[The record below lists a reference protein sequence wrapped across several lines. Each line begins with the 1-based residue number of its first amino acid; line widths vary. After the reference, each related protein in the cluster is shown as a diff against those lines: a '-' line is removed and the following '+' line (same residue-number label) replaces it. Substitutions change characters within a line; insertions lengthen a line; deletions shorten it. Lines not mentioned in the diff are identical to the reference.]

1 MKEIVTDKK
10 TLHQISL
17 ITTHE
22 EVERLGLVKQ
32 LREANKTAWT
42 KGAGLA
48 AIQIGI
54 PLRFSWYVLPNKK
67 EYTLLNPVIIEKWG
81 SDTKSE
87 GCLSIPNYYQEV
99 TRGWTIKYSNN
110 GKIKT
115 ISGFEARIIQHEID
129 HMDGKL
135 ITDNP

>member
-1 MKEIVTDKK
+1 MRIVTDKK
-10 TLHQISL
+10 ILHQISL
-17 ITTHE
+17 PTTYKE
-22 EVERLGLVKQ
+22 IEQLGLIKQ

-42 KGAGLA
+42 KGCGLA

-54 PLRFSWYVLPNKK
+54 PLRFAWYIAPDKK
-67 EYTLLNPVIIEKWG
+67 ERILLNPVILEKWG

-87 GCLSIPNYYQEV
+87 GCLSIPNNYKDI
-99 TRGWTIKYSNN
+99 TRAWTIKYSSN
-110 GKIKT
+110 GNIKT

-135 ITDNP
+135 ILED